1 MKKIILVF
9 LVFSLSFSFVQAQV
23 LKGIVTS
30 QETSSPLESVEV
42 YFNNTTIG
50 VLTNVKGEFEI
61 PYNKN
66 LKTPLIVSYLGY
78 EKFYL
83 QSYKPGIVYNIEL
96 EEEVSSLEEVVIYSK
111 DKWTRKAKLKYFK
124 DQFLGK
130 TLNGKSCVILNE
142 DDIRLRFI
150 ESSLEL
156 VASTSEPI
164 IIENRRLNYLIE
176 YDLQD
181 FTINFVKEDI
191 KRNVLKTEALTRDDI
206 VNRNREEPNSGYI
219 VKSVFFNGIA
229 FFKDIQECDKKIL
242 KRRLRAYEGSSL
254 HFLRSL
260 SEGRL
265 VKENFQIYRN
275 ERLIKVEE
283 HIMVDFIENENLKEI
298 TLDDSFYIKYKKREL
313 SFIQP
318 LLKSF
323 KIDLM
328 GNYTPVDSIVFGGR
342 MSDERLGDTLP
353 LDYILD

>member
-124 DQFLGK
+124 DQFFRK
-130 TLNGKSCVILNE
+130 N
-142 DDIRLRFI
+142 
-150 ESSLEL
+150 
-156 VASTSEPI
+156 
-164 IIENRRLNYLIE
+164 
-176 YDLQD
+176 
-181 FTINFVKEDI
+181 I
-191 KRNVLKTEALTRDDI
+191 KWKVLC
-206 VNRNREEPNSGYI
+206 NS
-219 VKSVFFNGIA
+219 
-229 FFKDIQECDKKIL
+229 
-242 KRRLRAYEGSSL
+242 
-254 HFLRSL
+254 
-260 SEGRL
+260 
-265 VKENFQIYRN
+265 
-275 ERLIKVEE
+275 
-283 HIMVDFIENENLKEI
+283 
-298 TLDDSFYIKYKKREL
+298 
-313 SFIQP
+313 
-318 LLKSF
+318 
-323 KIDLM
+323 
-328 GNYTPVDSIVFGGR
+328 
-342 MSDERLGDTLP
+342 
-353 LDYILD
+353 